1 MYILEESKY
10 LYLLLLIPFL
20 VVLFLW
26 NWFWKKRKQKEFG
39 DAELLKKL
47 IPDYSPTKS
56 VLKFVV
62 FVISLA
68 LIIYALCNPR
78 FGSKMETVQLEG
90 IDVVFA
96 VDVSKSMLANDV
108 APNRIEKSK
117 QIVNQTINK
126 LNGDRIG
133 IVAYAASAYPIL
145 PITSDY
151 SMGKMQIQNMNTNML
166 SSQGTAINDAINL
179 ALTFFDKKKKSKLIV
194 LLSDG
199 EDHGNDMDDAI
210 NEAKEKGVKIVTIG
224 LGTEEGST
232 IPFLENG
239 VVVGYKKDIDGE
251 IVVSKLNA
259 DILKEIASDTD
270 GKYIN
275 GNNSSTAIKS
285 LLSAINAIEKNK
297 SESQQIS
304 EYKSQFQWF
313 IGIAFLLLLLDM
325 FFLERKTA
333 WFNKLNLFKEK
344 NHE

>member
-1 MYILEESKY
+1 MYLLEESKY
-10 LYLLLLIPFL
+10 LYLLLLIPVL

-39 DAELLKKL
+39 DMELLKKL

-68 LIIYALCNPR
+68 LIIYALRNPR

-179 ALTFFDKKKKSKLIV
+179 ALTFFDKNKKSKLIV

-199 EDHGNDMDDAI
+199 EDHGNDIDDAI

-239 VVVGYKKDIDGE
+239 VVVGYKKDVDGE
-251 IVVSKLNA
+251 IVVSKLNT

-270 GKYIN
+270 GKFIN

-313 IGIAFLLLLLDM
+313 IGIAFLLLLVDM